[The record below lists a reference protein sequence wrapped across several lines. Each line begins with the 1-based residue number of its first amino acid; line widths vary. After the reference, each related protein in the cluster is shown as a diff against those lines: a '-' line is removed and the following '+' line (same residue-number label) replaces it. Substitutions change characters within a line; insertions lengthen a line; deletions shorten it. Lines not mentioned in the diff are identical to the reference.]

1 MNRFWLLLRNLWR
14 KPMPDVSDAL
24 TEGTLV
30 LPDGTRVTLSL
41 HPLGDLV
48 LPTGQIVASDPFIAD
63 DLPFTRGVA
72 PGRYP
77 VLVNVARINTDCRVA
92 YAILRFSGE
101 RPVRWEMALYPEHD
115 PATRGEDEFSGYGVD
130 SGAGCFIDAG
140 AVRILVERSTMDN
153 GDNQDLGDLM
163 AKTYVDTWSWAN
175 YVLDPD
181 TGANVIAF
189 SSGWGD
195 GVYPSFWGLD
205 KTGAPVCLVTDFRVF
220 CPFRRRR

>member
-1 MNRFWLLLRNLWR
+1 
-14 KPMPDVSDAL
+14 MPDVSDAL
-24 TEGTLV
+24 TEGPLV

-63 DLPFTRGVA
+63 DPPYTRGVA

-77 VLVNVARINTDCRVA
+77 VLVNVARINTDSRVA
-92 YAILRFSGE
+92 YAILRFSAQ
-101 RPVRWEMALYPEHD
+101 RPVRWEMALYPGND
-115 PATRGEDEFSGYGVD
+115 PATLGENELVRYGVD
-130 SGAGCFIDAG
+130 SGTGCFIDAG
-140 AVRILVERSTMDN
+140 AVRILVERSTADH
-153 GDNQDLGDLM
+153 GENQDLGDMM
-163 AKTYVDTWSWAN
+163 AKTYVDTWAWAN

-195 GVYPSFWGLD
+195 GGYPSFWGLD
-205 KTGAPVCLVTDFRVF
+205 ETGAPVCLVTDFLVF
-220 CPFRRRR
+220 RPFRRRR

>member
-1 MNRFWLLLRNLWR
+1 MNRFRRLLRNLWS

-24 TEGTLV
+24 TEGTLD

-63 DLPFTRGVA
+63 DPPYTRGVA

-77 VLVNVARINTDCRVA
+77 VLVNVALINTDSRVA
-92 YAILRFSGE
+92 YAILRFSRQ
-101 RPVRWEMALYPEHD
+101 RPVQWEMARYPKHD
-115 PATRGEDEFSGYGVD
+115 PATPGENEFSGYGVD

-140 AVRILVERSTMDN
+140 AVRILVERTAAD
-153 GDNQDLGDLM
+153 GGENQDLTQRM
-163 AKTYVDTWSWAN
+163 AETYVDTWSWVN

-189 SSGWGD
+189 SAGWGD

-205 KTGAPVCLVTDFRVF
+205 ETGAPVCLLTDFRVF
-220 CPFRRRR
+220 QPFRRRR

>member
-1 MNRFWLLLRNLWR
+1 MNRFRRLLRNLWSKR
-14 KPMPDVSDAL
+14 MPDVSDAL
-24 TEGTLV
+24 TEGTLD

-63 DLPFTRGVA
+63 DPPYTRGVA

-77 VLVNVARINTDCRVA
+77 VLVNVAQINTDSRVA
-92 YAILRFSGE
+92 YAIVRFSGQ
-101 RPVRWEMALYPEHD
+101 RPVSWEKALYPEHD
-115 PATRGEDEFSGYGVD
+115 PAAPGGNQLSGYGVD

-140 AVRILVERSTMDN
+140 TVKILVERTAAD
-153 GDNQDLGDLM
+153 GGENQDLTERM
-163 AKTYVDTWSWAN
+163 AETYVDTWSWVN

-205 KTGAPVCLVTDFRVF
+205 QTGAPVCLITDFRVF
-220 CPFRRRR
+220 QPFRRRR

>member
-1 MNRFWLLLRNLWR
+1 M
-14 KPMPDVSDAL
+14 SAAL
-24 TEGTLV
+24 TEGTRV

-63 DLPFTRGVA
+63 DLPYTRGVA

-77 VLVNVARINTDCRVA
+77 VLVNVARINTDSRVA
-92 YAILRFSGE
+92 YAIVRFSGQ
-101 RPVRWEMALYPEHD
+101 RPVRWEMALYPERD
-115 PATRGEDEFSGYGVD
+115 PATLREDEIVGYGVD

-140 AVRILVERSTMDN
+140 TVRILVERTTADY
-153 GDNQDLGDLM
+153 GENQDLGERM
-163 AKTYVDTWSWAN
+163 AKTYVDTWSWVN

-195 GVYPSFWGLD
+195 GVYPSYWGLD
-205 KTGAPVCLVTDFRVF
+205 ETGAPVYLVTDFRVF
-220 CPFRRRR
+220 SPFRRRR

>member
-1 MNRFWLLLRNLWR
+1 
-14 KPMPDVSDAL
+14 MPDVSDAL
-24 TEGTLV
+24 TEGTLD

-63 DLPFTRGVA
+63 DPPYTRGVA

-77 VLVNVARINTDCRVA
+77 VLVNVALINTDSRVA
-92 YAILRFSGE
+92 YAILRFSGQ
-101 RPVRWEMALYPEHD
+101 RPVQWEMARYPKHD
-115 PATRGEDEFSGYGVD
+115 PATPGENEFSGYGVD

-140 AVRILVERSTMDN
+140 AVRILVERTAAD
-153 GDNQDLGDLM
+153 GGENQDLTQRM
-163 AKTYVDTWSWAN
+163 AETYVDTWSWVN

-205 KTGAPVCLVTDFRVF
+205 ETGAPVCLVTDFRVF
-220 CPFRRRR
+220 QPFRRRR

>member
-1 MNRFWLLLRNLWR
+1 MNRLWLLLRNLWN
-14 KPMPDVSDAL
+14 KPMPDVSYAL
-24 TEGTLV
+24 TEGPLV

-63 DLPFTRGVA
+63 DPPYTRSVA

-77 VLVNVARINTDCRVA
+77 VLVNVARIDTDSRVA
-92 YAILRFSGE
+92 YAILRFSGQ
-101 RPVRWEMALYPEHD
+101 RPVRWEMAVYPEHD
-115 PATRGEDEFSGYGVD
+115 PATLGEDEFVRYGVD

-140 AVRILVERSTMDN
+140 AVRMLVERSTMDY
-153 GDNQDLGDLM
+153 GENQDLSDRM
-163 AKTYVDTWSWAN
+163 AATYVHTWSWVN

-195 GVYPSFWGLD
+195 GGYPSFWGLD
-205 KTGAPVCLVTDFRVF
+205 ETGAPVCLVTDFLVF
-220 CPFRRRR
+220 RPFRRRR